1 MQAKNVREI
10 LKILL
15 LKENISIS
23 KLADRLTLLHG
34 KRFYQQTLSQKLI
47 KGTLKF
53 NEMLDICDILG
64 YEIEFK
70 KTNSL

>member
-1 MQAKNVREI
+1 MKVTNAREF

-15 LKENISIS
+15 MKENMSVS
-23 KLADRLTLLHG
+23 KLAEKLTQLKGEHV
-34 KRFYQQTLSQKLI
+34 YQQTLSQKLI

-70 KTNSL
+70 KI

>member
-1 MQAKNVREI
+1 MRVTNAREI

-15 LKENISIS
+15 MKENISVS
-23 KLADRLTLLHG
+23 KLAEKLTQMKG

-53 NEMLDICDILG
+53 NEMLDICNILG

-70 KTNSL
+70 K